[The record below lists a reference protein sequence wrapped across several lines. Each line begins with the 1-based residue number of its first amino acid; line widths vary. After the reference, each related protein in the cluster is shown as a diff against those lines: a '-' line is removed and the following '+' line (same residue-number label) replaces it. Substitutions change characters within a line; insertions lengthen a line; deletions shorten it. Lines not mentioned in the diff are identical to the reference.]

1 MIGSTGTAAI
11 AIADSDLPPVMSVAD
26 TVVIEG
32 NTGTTQGVFA
42 VSLSAPSAKTVQAYW
57 ATSDGTALF
66 GSDYSS
72 VPVSA
77 PNAFVL
83 VTFPPGTTN
92 QSLSVAINGD
102 KLNESNETF
111 LVTLSIPINATL
123 GRAVAFGTI
132 LNDDGKPGEVD
143 HFEWSSIGDEIY
155 EDFPV
160 AVEVTARDA
169 AGGVAKNFP
178 GPVYFS
184 AGSSN
189 SPGSNLDFEAATLD
203 SWIPLNAGSRPGP
216 YRLADFDTAGTGT
229 SSRAFLIE
237 PDYLSPDGI
246 RQDLQL
252 LGNTTYRFD
261 LDTAV
266 ATPLVPQSARALR
279 IQIHV
284 GGQTVASALY
294 QAFLRGHLA
303 GSFTAPTNGSYP
315 VEIVAW
321 HNLAGPAFG
330 LYFDNLRIIQEAPP
344 VPVLATHEGTLS
356 NGVWRGT
363 IRLVGP
369 GTNVFLQA
377 DDSEGHRGRS
387 ATFAVR
393 PSTDTDG
400 DSLPDAWEQDYFAA
414 LDSADASPLADPDLD
429 GLRNTDEFIAGTSP
443 VDAASAPRLRATIR
457 VPDVELTFDSVRG
470 RRYVVELSDRFDGP
484 WFPLASPQ
492 LGTGGELIIVDSGAI
507 LGSYRF
513 YRLAVER

>member
-1 MIGSTGTAAI
+1 
-11 AIADSDLPPVMSVAD
+11 
-26 TVVIEG
+26 
-32 NTGTTQGVFA
+32 
-42 VSLSAPSAKTVQAYW
+42 
-57 ATSDGTALF
+57 
-66 GSDYSS
+66 
-72 VPVSA
+72 
-77 PNAFVL
+77 
-83 VTFPPGTTN
+83 
-92 QSLSVAINGD
+92 
-102 KLNESNETF
+102 LNESNETF

-123 GRAVAFGTI
+123 GRPVAVGTI
-132 LNDDGKPGEVD
+132 LNDDGEAGEVD
-143 HFEWSSIGDEIY
+143 HFEWSSIGDEIF
-155 EDFPV
+155 EEFPV

-169 AGGVAKNFP
+169 AGGLATNFL

-203 SWIPLNAGSRPGP
+203 PWIPLNAGSRPGP
-216 YRLADFDTAGTGT
+216 YRIVDFDTAGTGA

-237 PDYLSPDGI
+237 PDYLSADGI
-246 RQDLQL
+246 RQDLEL

-330 LYFDNLRIIQEAPP
+330 LYFDNLRIVPEAPP
-344 VPVLATHEGTLS
+344 VPVLAYHEGTLS
-356 NGVWRGT
+356 NGVWHGS

-377 DDSEGHRGRS
+377 DDGDGHRGRS
-387 ATFAVR
+387 PTFVVR
-393 PSTDTDG
+393 SSTDSDG
-400 DSLPDAWEQDYFAA
+400 DSLPDTWELDYYSA
-414 LDSADASPLADPDLD
+414 LDSPDASPFADPDDD
-429 GLRNTDEFIAGTSP
+429 GLTNAGEFFSGTNP
-443 VDAASAPRLRATIR
+443 VDAASAPRLRAAI
-457 VPDVELTFDSVRG
+457 VGPDIQLRFDGVAG
-470 RRYVVELSDRFDGP
+470 RRYRVERSDRVEGP
-484 WFPLASPQ
+484 WHSFGASQ
-492 LGTGGELIIVDSGAI
+492 IGSGTEHTIVDTGAMFE
-507 LGSYRF
+507 LHRF
-513 YRLAVER
+513 YRLMIAQ